1 MNGNSDHTAGER
13 PIAENPAVGRSMPG
27 RTAPSAAPSAKQGV
41 EERLLARFMAL
52 PRVGKWVALAAVG
65 AGVYLAFEAVI
76 WPTSE
81 SFDNRADRYASVLSR
96 AAMRAE
102 GLPSSVVASATVH
115 GPNMAP
121 ELESVAK
128 TKLAEAVT
136 DIMKTHGASF
146 GWSLRWN
153 SLGGGV
159 MPTVAAEL
167 GGTMARAIAEVDFE
181 AAPETATRI
190 IHDIDRDPAVDAITD
205 LRISYLD
212 KTRRVKVT
220 MTVERWGV
228 QVRGGRR

>member
-1 MNGNSDHTAGER
+1 MSASRGQSQNLAPHADRAAAG
-13 PIAENPAVGRSMPG
+13 
-27 RTAPSAAPSAKQGV
+27 AAPTAKPSFA
-41 EERLLARFMAL
+41 ERMLARYAAL
-52 PRVGKWVALAAVG
+52 PRAGKWIALAGLG
-65 AGVYLAFEAVI
+65 AAVYLAFESVI

-81 SFDNRADRYASVLSR
+81 SFNNQADRYEAVLAR
-96 AAMRAE
+96 AAARAE
-102 GLPSSVVASATVH
+102 GLPNTVVASATVH

-128 TKLAEAVT
+128 NKLAESITA
-136 DIMKTHGASF
+136 IMKTHGASF

-153 SLGGGV
+153 QLSGGV

-167 GGTMARAIAEVDFE
+167 GGTMARAIAEIDFE

-205 LRISYLD
+205 LKINYLD

>member
-1 MNGNSDHTAGER
+1 MSTSREQSL
-13 PIAENPAVGRSMPG
+13 PATP
-27 RTAPSAAPSAKQGV
+27 AKTPLA
-41 EERLLARFMAL
+41 ERLLERFAAL
-52 PRVGKWVALAAVG
+52 PRVGKWVVIAGIG
-65 AGVYLAFEAVI
+65 AGGYLVFESVI

-81 SFDNRADRYASVLSR
+81 AFDNKANRYAAVLAR

-102 GLPSSVVASATVH
+102 GLPSSVVASAKAH

-128 TKLAEAVT
+128 NKLAESITA
-136 DIMKTHGASF
+136 IMKTHGASF

-153 SLGGGV
+153 QLSGGV
-159 MPTVAAEL
+159 MPSVAAEL
-167 GGTMARAIAEVDFE
+167 GGTMARAIAEIDFE

-190 IHDIDRDPAVDAITD
+190 IHDIDRDPAVDAVTD
-205 LRISYLD
+205 LKINYLD

-228 QVRGGRR
+228 QVSGGRR